1 MSRAGLS
8 TAIDA
13 DEHPLIRERGC
24 LGCEKLLYYKEVKEI
39 IIKKLSNSNIECEYI
54 LSQMV
59 TLISLQ
65 DLIEIEKTDSE
76 DGNDSKGY
84 LYQFSYKG
92 EDTLFD
98 LMCRKQ
104 FFEAILTAFDKL
116 KQKP

>member
-65 DLIEIEKTDSE
+65 DLIEIEKLILRMEMTQRAIYISFHIKAKILYLISCVE
-76 DGNDSKGY
+76 NNFSK
-84 LYQFSYKG
+84 
-92 EDTLFD
+92 LF
-98 LMCRKQ
+98 
-104 FFEAILTAFDKL
+104 
-116 KQKP
+116 